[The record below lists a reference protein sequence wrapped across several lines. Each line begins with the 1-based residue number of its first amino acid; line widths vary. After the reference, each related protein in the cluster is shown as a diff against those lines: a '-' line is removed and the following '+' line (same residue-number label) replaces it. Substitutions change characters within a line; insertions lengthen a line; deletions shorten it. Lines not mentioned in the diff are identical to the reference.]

1 MKTHLAQAT
10 QIGGKITSIGGYDP
24 NVVEGGKGIAT
35 AQLTVFASN
44 LLSLITTVGGLMF
57 LLYFILGG
65 LSWITAGG
73 DKAKVDEAKA
83 KMTNAAIGL
92 IVIVSAYGIS
102 FVIGKVL
109 GIDILNPGKIINA
122 ITPGG
127 NTGSTMPHTP
137 PSWGVPANP

>member
-1 MKTHLAQAT
+1 MKTYLAQAT

-35 AQLTVFASN
+35 AQFTVFASN
-44 LLSLITTVGGLMF
+44 LLSFITTVGGLMF

-73 DKAKVDEAKA
+73 DKAKVDEAKS
-83 KMTNAAIGL
+83 KMTSAAVGL
-92 IVIVSAYGIS
+92 IVIVSSYAIA
-102 FVIGKVL
+102 FIIGKVL
-109 GIDILNPGKIINA
+109 GIDILNPSKIIQN

-127 NTGSTMPHTP
+127 GTPSSSVYLPIVGGSK
-137 PSWGVPANP
+137 